1 MDPSPPLEHIG
12 LEDNWIGEEGAAALG
27 RAVEAET
34 LSVNELILVGNPA
47 IPMPT
52 RQRLKLTQSAGA
64 HRLCLW
70 AFAEDE
76 ARSID
81 QHSPFGRLAGG
92 G

>member
-1 MDPSPPLEHIG
+1 M
-12 LEDNWIGEEGAAALG
+12 
-27 RAVEAET
+27 
-34 LSVNELILVGNPA
+34 GNPA

-92 G
+92 GCGEEAGLTDYFPSK